1 MRGLTM
7 YKYHSGNIGE
17 PLHESSSCKMLVSS
31 NLTLYTKTLIACNVI
46 KSVNR
51 ISYRLDG
58 LRRCTGEE
66 KGESYNLIGATNPW
80 MEGYL
85 IGSVEGGS

>member
-1 MRGLTM
+1 MPFGWM
-7 YKYHSGNIGE
+7 
-17 PLHESSSCKMLVSS
+17 
-31 NLTLYTKTLIACNVI
+31 
-46 KSVNR
+46 
-51 ISYRLDG
+51 DG

-85 IGSVEGGS
+85 IGSVGGGS

>member
-46 KSVNR
+46 KPVNR
-51 ISYRLDG
+51 AVRHFGLDG
-58 LRRCTGEE
+58 LRYCTGEE
-66 KGESYNLIGATNPW
+66 KGESQFDRCYESLD
-80 MEGYL
+80 
-85 IGSVEGGS
+85 GGLLNR